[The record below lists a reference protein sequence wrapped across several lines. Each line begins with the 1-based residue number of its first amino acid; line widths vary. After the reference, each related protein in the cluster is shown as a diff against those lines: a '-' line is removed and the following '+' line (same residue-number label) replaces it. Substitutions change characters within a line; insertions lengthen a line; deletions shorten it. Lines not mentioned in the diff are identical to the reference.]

1 MRQYDFK
8 LKTIFILCSFSV
20 IQRGNG
26 EQLVKLIETACK
38 KSCKFYPIAY
48 GLAVCARSTNQRVS
62 QKAYNALQTVCRT
75 PEQLFM
81 FLKYCQESLKLKS
94 WPRRHRK
101 AIAKW
106 YTEKYKTNPNDPNDP
121 NGPMLLAQHI
131 TKYRRRHGFS
141 HKKVLK
147 SCHPKSSGSSADI
160 KYILC
165 YVVKGLTK
173 ANQMILNGNDKTFN
187 NKIREFIT
195 DYETI
200 KKQNVPEDDVT
211 TIIRKWRLTWEQVPN
226 RLLKSEKVLAAL
238 LPFMPLTAL
247 LRHLGK
253 LTSFGL
259 LQPCSEGEESTC
271 SRLENEDILRQANL
285 HPIQI
290 LSSLNGYF
298 KGRRLRNPQLRWS
311 VNDNI
316 VQSLTKAYMKQLT
329 CSCQNPR
336 LPPNILVAINIRRS
350 MGSHVAGKPVM
361 NCKQTATALAM
372 TLKSCQSR
380 TQIVTFCN
388 RHTVE
393 KLQFQISEGGIH
405 DIEEALE
412 NVTARME
419 NDLTDF
425 NEPFRYANQNMG
437 SVDAIILMTDCLTWR
452 DQSDIRDAYRNFK
465 QRYGDISFVTVGFH
479 NNGEDFPVAERQNPK
494 MLDVI
499 GPDAEAIDL
508 IVSFLSDQDQQIRE
522 SFAGLEIY
530 AGATEEDMDQD

>member
-1 MRQYDFK
+1 M
-8 LKTIFILCSFSV
+8 FSRV
-20 IQRGNG
+20 IDSGKG
-26 EQLVKLIETACK
+26 EHLVHLIENACK
-38 KSCKFYPIAY
+38 KSCRFYPLAY
-48 GLAVCARSTNQRVS
+48 ALAVCARSTNQRVS
-62 QKAYNALQTVCRT
+62 QKAYQALPNVCKT
-75 PEQLFM
+75 PAQLFM
-81 FLKYCQESLKLKS
+81 FLKYCQRSLNLKS

-106 YTEKYKTNPNDPNDP
+106 YTENRQYLDD
-121 NGPMLLAQHI
+121 PMLLAGHV

-147 SCHPKSSGSSADI
+147 SCHPNSSKSSAEI

-173 ANQMILNGNDKTFN
+173 ANQKIHDGNDKTFN
-187 NKIREFIT
+187 NNIREFIT

-200 KKQNVPEDDVT
+200 KKQNVPEDDVIA
-211 TIIRKWRLTWEQVPN
+211 IIRKWRLTWEQVPN
-226 RLLKSEKVLAAL
+226 RLLKTKNVLAAL
-238 LPFMPLTAL
+238 LPMMPLTAL
-247 LRHLGK
+247 LRNLGK

-259 LQPCSEGEESTC
+259 LQPNSKGEESTC

-290 LSSLNGYF
+290 LSSLNGYC
-298 KGRRLRNPQLRWS
+298 KGRGLRNPQLRWS
-311 VNDNI
+311 INDNI

-350 MGSHVAGKPVM
+350 MENHVAGNPVM
-361 NCKQTATALAM
+361 NCKHTATALAM
-372 TLKSCQSR
+372 TLIKWQSR
-380 TQIVTFCN
+380 TQIVTFGSDN
-388 RHTVE
+388 PVQRLE
-393 KLQFQISEGGIH
+393 IPISEDGIH
-405 DIEEALE
+405 DMEMALE
-412 NVTARME
+412 TVTARRE
-419 NDLTDF
+419 NDLTYF
-425 NEPFRYANQNMG
+425 NEPFRYAHQNMG
-437 SVDAIILMTDCLTWR
+437 SVDAIILMTDCLTR
-452 DQSDIRDAYRNFK
+452 GDQSNIRDAYRNFR

-479 NNGEDFPVAERQNPK
+479 TNGEDFPVAEPQNPK

-499 GPDAEAIDL
+499 GLDAEAIDL

-522 SFAGLEIY
+522 SFASLEIY

>member
-1 MRQYDFK
+1 M
-8 LKTIFILCSFSV
+8 FSRV
-20 IQRGNG
+20 IDSGRG
-26 EQLVKLIETACK
+26 EHLVHLIENACK
-38 KSCKFYPIAY
+38 KSCRFYPLAY
-48 GLAVCARSTNQRVS
+48 ALAVCARSTNQRVS
-62 QKAYNALQTVCRT
+62 QKAYQALQNVCKT
-75 PEQLFM
+75 PAQLFM
-81 FLKYCQESLKLKS
+81 FLKYCQRSLNLMS

-106 YTEKYKTNPNDPNDP
+106 YTENRQYLDD
-121 NGPMLLAQHI
+121 PMLLARYV

-147 SCHPKSSGSSADI
+147 LCHPNSLRSPVEI
-160 KYILC
+160 RYILC

-173 ANQMILNGNDKTFN
+173 ANQMIHDGNDKTFN
-187 NKIREFIT
+187 IPEFIT

-200 KKQNVPEDDVT
+200 KKQNVPEDDVIA
-211 TIIRKWRLTWEQVPN
+211 IIRKWRLTWEQVPN
-226 RLLKSEKVLAAL
+226 RLLKSKNVLAAL
-238 LPFMPLTAL
+238 LPMMPLTAL

-253 LTSFGL
+253 LTYHGL
-259 LQPCSEGEESTC
+259 LQPKSKEEEFTC

-290 LSSLNGYF
+290 LSSLNGYRIGQGF
-298 KGRRLRNPQLRWS
+298 GNSKYRWS
-311 VNDNI
+311 INPTI

-350 MGSHVAGKPVM
+350 MESHVAGKLVM

-372 TLKSCQSR
+372 TLLTWQSR
-380 TQIVTFCN
+380 TQIVTFGSDN
-388 RHTVE
+388 PVQRLE
-393 KLQFQISEGGIH
+393 IPISEDGIH
-405 DIEEALE
+405 DIEMALE
-412 NVTARME
+412 TVTARRE
-419 NDLTDF
+419 NDLTYF
-425 NEPFRYANQNMG
+425 NEPFRYAHQNMG
-437 SVDAIILMTDCLTWR
+437 SVDAIILMTDCLSR
-452 DQSDIRDAYRNFK
+452 GDQSNIRDAYRNFR

-499 GPDAEAIDL
+499 GLDAEAIDL

-522 SFAGLEIY
+522 SFAGLEISV
-530 AGATEEDMDQD
+530 GATEEDMDQD